1 MSYYDYEEGEIGMYK
16 KVKLAVSDKFIEK
29 ATKKMVEKND
39 VLEEMK
45 TIGIDSS
52 DVEKII
58 RLEFGSCGILTVTYK
73 E

>member
-1 MSYYDYEEGEIGMYK
+1 MYK
-16 KVKLAVSDKFIEK
+16 KVKLNVSDKFIEK
-29 ATKKMVEKND
+29 ANKKMVEKND

-58 RLEFGSCGILTVTYK
+58 RLDYSSRGILTVTYK

>member
-1 MSYYDYEEGEIGMYK
+1 MYK

-29 ATKKMVEKND
+29 ANKKMVEKND

-52 DVEKII
+52 DVEK
-58 RLEFGSCGILTVTYK
+58 
-73 E
+73 

>member
-1 MSYYDYEEGEIGMYK
+1 MSYYDNEEGRIGMYK
-16 KVKLAVSDKFIEK
+16 KVKLAVSDRFIEK
-29 ATKKMVEKND
+29 ANKKMVEKND

-45 TIGIDSS
+45 TIGIYDN
-52 DVEKII
+52 DIKII

>member
-1 MSYYDYEEGEIGMYK
+1 MIMMKGEIGMYK
-16 KVKLAVSDKFIEK
+16 KVKLAVSDEFMKK
-29 ATKKMVEKND
+29 ASKKMVEKND

>member
-1 MSYYDYEEGEIGMYK
+1 MSYYDNEEGRIGMYR

-29 ATKKMVEKND
+29 ANKKMVEKND

-45 TIGIDSS
+45 TIGIYDN
-52 DVEKII
+52 DIKII

>member
-1 MSYYDYEEGEIGMYK
+1 MK
-16 KVKLAVSDKFIEK
+16 KAN
-29 ATKKMVEKND
+29 KKKKKKND

>member
-1 MSYYDYEEGEIGMYK
+1 MYK

-29 ATKKMVEKND
+29 ANKKMVEKND

-45 TIGIDSS
+45 TIGID
-52 DVEKII
+52 DNDIKII

>member
-1 MSYYDYEEGEIGMYK
+1 MSYYDNEEGRIDMYR
-16 KVKLAVSDKFIEK
+16 KVKLNVSDKFIEK
-29 ATKKMVEKND
+29 ANKKMVEKND

-45 TIGIDSS
+45 SIGIYDS
-52 DVEKII
+52 DIKII